1 MSMSLAEAIKH
12 MQEKTSC
19 SGRKSRSLQNDE
31 LQILS
36 WLMEL
41 ADTRAAIAAGSS
53 QHIRFTLQSVM
64 SLLKCLQSE
73 ATTRERGIDY
83 SHDFKGYI
91 NSMQEVM
98 QFIDGIW
105 DGTLNGAFEKMLLN
119 VVVENLHK
127 PKGGKTENGD

>member
-1 MSMSLAEAIKH
+1 MSLVEAIKH
-12 MQEKTSC
+12 LQEKTRYSA
-19 SGRKSRSLQNDE
+19 RKSSGLQNDE
-31 LQILS
+31 LQLLS

-53 QHIRFTLQSVM
+53 QHIRFTLQSVL

-83 SHDFKGYI
+83 THDFQGYI

-98 QFIDGIW
+98 QLVDGIR

-119 VVVENLHK
+119 GVFENLHK
-127 PKGGKTENGD
+127 PKGGKTENGN